1 MIPGF
6 AKIAV
11 NAPLKDVLTY
21 RVPERLTLTRGSSV
35 LVPLGKRQATG
46 VVVGFDADCSLDEEK
61 IKDITDVNPDR
72 PPLDEAHLTW
82 LEWLSQY
89 YVYPLGQVVELAFA
103 PLNKAGRKKKT
114 TITNIDSPMTPE
126 PTLTDEQKSVLAAI
140 QSSSGFKTHLLFGV
154 TGAGKTEVYMQLL
167 KSTLDRGEK
176 ALMLVPEISLTPQV
190 ISRFTSR
197 FGDRVAVL
205 HSHLTDRDR
214 TIQWWEIFDG
224 KKDILIGARSAL
236 FCPIPQLGL
245 IVVDEEHE
253 PSYKQEEKL
262 KYNGRDAAIVLGHI
276 KKCPVILGSATPS
289 LESWQ
294 NAKSGKYNLHKITK
308 RATAV
313 ALPEIHIEDLRRKE
327 DSWASPILLESLAS
341 TLEAGEQAALFLN
354 RRGMAKSVLCPACG
368 AHKEC
373 PNCSISLVLHG
384 ATNLVCHY
392 CDYHESLPE
401 ICDSCR
407 ECELKPIG
415 LGTELIENDLQ
426 NYFPKARILR
436 ADRDEINSRDA
447 LEEFIQKVEA
457 READFI
463 VGTQMIAKG
472 LDFPH
477 LTLVGV
483 VLADVAMN
491 IPDFRATERTYQL
504 LSQVSGRAG
513 RKVKQGKVIIQTYNP
528 EHISVQKAK
537 LHAFEDFAEHELQA
551 RAELGYP
558 PFGKLM
564 LIRFQGLD
572 NKNTE
577 TSADKVAQTLLD
589 WAQKH
594 SPQLEVLGPSP
605 APIFKVRN
613 NFRYH
618 LLLKAPKEFALS
630 KVGWKVLSL
639 ERLLPKGVRML
650 IDVDPLSML

>member
-1 MIPGF
+1 MISGF
-6 AKIAV
+6 AKVAV
-11 NAPLKDVLTY
+11 NAPLKDILTY
-21 RVPERLTLTRGSSV
+21 RIPENLALVRGTSV

-46 VVVGFDADCSLDEEK
+46 VVIDFEADCSFDEEK
-61 IKDITDVNPDR
+61 IKSISDINPDR
-72 PPLDEAHLTW
+72 PTLDEAHLKW

-89 YVYPLGQVVELAFA
+89 YVYPLGQVIELAFA

-114 TITNIDSPMTPE
+114 TITNMDSPLIPE
-126 PTLTDEQKSVLAAI
+126 PALTDEQKAVLAAI
-140 QSSSGFKTHLLFGV
+140 QSKSGFQTHLLFGV

-167 KSTLDRGEK
+167 KNTLDRGEK

-294 NAKSGKYNLHKITK
+294 NAKSEKYSLQKITK

-327 DSWASPILLESLAS
+327 DSWASQILLESLTS

-401 ICDSCR
+401 ICDSCH
-407 ECELKPIG
+407 ESEFKPIG

-426 NYFPKARILR
+426 KYFPKARILR
-436 ADRDEINSRDA
+436 ADRDEINSREA
-447 LEEFIQKVEA
+447 LEEFIQKVEN
-457 READFI
+457 READLI

-513 RKVKQGKVIIQTYNP
+513 RKTKQGRVIIQTYNP
-528 EHISVQKAK
+528 EHISIQKAK
-537 LHAFEDFAEHELQA
+537 LHAFEDFAEQELQA
-551 RAELGYP
+551 RSELGYP

-564 LIRFQGLD
+564 LVRFQGLD
-572 NKNTE
+572 NKNAE
-577 TSADKVAQTLLD
+577 ISADKVAQTLLD

-594 SPQLEVLGPSP
+594 FPQLEILGPSP

-613 NFRYH
+613 NYRYH

-630 KVGWKVLSL
+630 KVGWKILSL